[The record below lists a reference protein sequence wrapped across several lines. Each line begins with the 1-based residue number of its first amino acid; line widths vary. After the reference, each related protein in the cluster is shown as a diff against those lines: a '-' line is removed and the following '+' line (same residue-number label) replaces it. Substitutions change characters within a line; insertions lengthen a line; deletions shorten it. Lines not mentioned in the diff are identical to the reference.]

1 MAANAQRAKEAAE
14 FQKLKDRMASDMAA
28 LDKAIE
34 KGMSAKFLQ
43 TQAADRLK
51 ELAQGSNLNELDR
64 HTLLDFLSASHGYD
78 PQSGE
83 VLGILKQMKDE
94 ISIAEA
100 EEKKAKE
107 GHAMLSASK
116 QKEIKALKKSKEVKK
131 ARVGEVALEIA
142 NYKEDLADSKASLV
156 KGKAFLK
163 DLIKSCKTK
172 KKDWKIRSNERGEE
186 IIAIGETIK
195 ILNSD
200 EARELIKKTAPKA
213 FFLQLQAVNN
223 DAVSRA
229 SSLLRPGGLAHY
241 DNRLNLISMSL
252 KARKVNMGKVIK
264 MIKDML
270 KLLAEEQKHDETKK
284 AFCTKEFD
292 AADDEQKELDATIQK
307 LSKLLV
313 DAEAKVASFQEEN
326 DALKVGL
333 DALDEQV
340 SEATKQRK
348 EENAKYREEL
358 NSNRGAGELLD
369 MAKTRLMKFY
379 NSDSAKP
386 SASPDDEDGAA
397 PEFVQVSELL
407 DDEETSGGG
416 EEEEPEAPSN

>member
-1 MAANAQRAKEAAE
+1 
-14 FQKLKDRMASDMAA
+14 
-28 LDKAIE
+28 
-34 KGMSAKFLQ
+34 
-43 TQAADRLK
+43 
-51 ELAQGSNLNELDR
+51 
-64 HTLLDFLSASHGYD
+64 
-78 PQSGE
+78 
-83 VLGILKQMKDE
+83 
-94 ISIAEA
+94 
-100 EEKKAKE
+100 
-107 GHAMLSASK
+107 
-116 QKEIKALKKSKEVKK
+116 
-131 ARVGEVALEIA
+131 
-142 NYKEDLADSKASLV
+142 
-156 KGKAFLK
+156 
-163 DLIKSCKTK
+163 
-172 KKDWKIRSNERGEE
+172 
-186 IIAIGETIK
+186 
-195 ILNSD
+195 
-200 EARELIKKTAPKA
+200 
-213 FFLQLQAVNN
+213 
-223 DAVSRA
+223 
-229 SSLLRPGGLAHY
+229 
-241 DNRLNLISMSL
+241 
-252 KARKVNMGKVIK
+252 MGKVIK

-313 DAEAKVASFQEEN
+313 DAEAKVASFQEEI

-379 NSDSAKP
+379 NPDSAKP

-416 EEEEPEAPSN
+416 EEEEPEAPSNKDYEKNKDGGRAVGMISKLQGELAAASAEMKVDEKHAQQEYEQLVKDAKEKRASDSRKRAELEGIRAEMQEKNQKVTEELRIKHNEVEANQELIKELHAECDWLNKNFAQRKEVRSDEIDALKSALAVLTEFKR